1 MSLTPGKIYRLKDIL
16 YPRPFIYF
24 IDGFARRCSTR
35 PGLDK
40 GVMFMLVQ
48 QRKLSEVANQ
58 CHSDKMGFKL
68 LIETESGWIWFRDSE
83 DYEKYFEE
91 VTEATPYDIPSKT

>member
-1 MSLTPGKIYRLKDIL
+1 MTLVPGKIYRLKDIF

-40 GVMFMLVQ
+40 DVMFLLVS
-48 QRKLSEVANQ
+48 QRRLSEVANK
-58 CHSDKMGFKL
+58 CHADKMGFKI
-68 LIETESGWIWFRDSE
+68 LIDGESGWIWFRDCD

-91 VTEATPYDIPSKT
+91 VTPANAT